1 MTDTQKLKMLT
12 NKFLERLD
20 IIKEQVNHVQEAVND
35 KMLMENDSIQQIISE
50 AVDFSQLQDSLR
62 TEYMKLFPDEP
73 VPQLIDDIEEKIRL
87 LDESLAKQKELDEA
101 KAVISRFSSIT
112 SDIDKC
118 KAMLKKYLDKLQAID
133 AESMSIED
141 YKTSTKPYDVFYDAV
156 KLDDNNERTM
166 QAQTIYGQ
174 FDGDIIANLLFGNFY
189 IDDSKLQDTVAENVP
204 ETIAKTTSPDKE
216 SVMAEISAV
225 PVMAPIAEKVVED
238 KEDNNTSSNEAVTL
252 FNTSLRSNVGNFEF
266 VSNKVS
272 VPVDHKEFKNL
283 MKNNLAKTI
292 LALS

>member
-62 TEYMKLFPDEP
+62 TEYTKLFPDEP

-112 SDIDKC
+112 SC
-118 KAMLKKYLDKLQAID
+118 
-133 AESMSIED
+133 
-141 YKTSTKPYDVFYDAV
+141 
-156 KLDDNNERTM
+156 R
-166 QAQTIYGQ
+166 
-174 FDGDIIANLLFGNFY
+174 
-189 IDDSKLQDTVAENVP
+189 
-204 ETIAKTTSPDKE
+204 
-216 SVMAEISAV
+216 
-225 PVMAPIAEKVVED
+225 
-238 KEDNNTSSNEAVTL
+238 
-252 FNTSLRSNVGNFEF
+252 F
-266 VSNKVS
+266 VN
-272 VPVDHKEFKNL
+272 H
-283 MKNNLAKTI
+283 I
-292 LALS
+292 GHYY